1 MVSLLV
7 QRADYLLASAL
18 PDRNGNDDEGIFNII
33 VSELS
38 FTVDIF
44 MRADSKIERGGSNK
58 VFLPFHGLDSFPDVD
73 SLLNTMFYLFL
84 ILYYQQIDRN

>member
-18 PDRNGNDDEGIFNII
+18 PGRNGNDDEGIFNII

-44 MRADSKIERGGSNK
+44 MRADSKIERGRK
-58 VFLPFHGLDSFPDVD
+58 
-73 SLLNTMFYLFL
+73 
-84 ILYYQQIDRN
+84 

>member
-44 MRADSKIERGGSNK
+44 MRADSKIENGEEVIKFFFRST
-58 VFLPFHGLDSFPDVD
+58 V
-73 SLLNTMFYLFL
+73 
-84 ILYYQQIDRN
+84 